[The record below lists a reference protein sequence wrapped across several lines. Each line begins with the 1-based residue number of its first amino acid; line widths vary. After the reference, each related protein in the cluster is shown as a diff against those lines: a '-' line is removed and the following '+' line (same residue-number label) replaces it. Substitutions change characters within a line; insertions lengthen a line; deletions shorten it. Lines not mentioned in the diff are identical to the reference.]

1 MCGHD
6 LFGHVH
12 VAHTLHTWRA
22 GRGQRAPHDA
32 AGQRRQ
38 GDGPADHSRGRGA
51 GEGRRPIS
59 PRHGPGEAAVH
70 ESGQAPQSTSRI
82 TLDFDPLLLNGDSQE
97 RGSFFEQNKNCWHFK
112 TKELPQKYETSL
124 DVGWTTPD
132 VWGKRKG
139 AKIRILAREKKWRQD
154 EFCGQ
159 I

>member
-12 VAHTLHTWRA
+12 VAHTPHTWRA

-124 DVGWTTPD
+124 DGPLLRFGEK
-132 VWGKRKG
+132 GKAQKFEFLRVK
-139 AKIRILAREKKWRQD
+139 KKWRQD